1 MINFLFNFNKFLT
14 KLNSWRDKWLQSK
27 IKSYLEDFK
36 QRSRNKQEYWFER
49 LFLPLAEQTIINT
62 PNLLSLFRAIMS
74 VPIAIFIIDNRLLE
88 AFIFFSLGMFLDAID
103 GPLARVLKQETDLGE
118 ILDPL
123 GDKLIFA
130 SVFLTLG
137 IKYLSSWLFLL
148 TLILELVIVF
158 MALVLRPIAK
168 KKNLI
173 FRKKATLAGKIKLNL
188 QAIGCGLLILNL
200 IKAANIFFIISLPF
214 SLTAIIK
221 HLIIKKPHNV

>member
-1 MINFLFNFNKFLT
+1 MNDALSFLNKFLI
-14 KLNSWRDKWLQSK
+14 KLNNWRDKWLQSK
-27 IKSYLEDFK
+27 IKYYLEDFK
-36 QRSRNKQEYWFER
+36 ERSKNKKEYWFEK
-49 LFLPLAEQTIINT
+49 LFLPLAEQTIINI
-62 PNLLSLFRAIMS
+62 PNLLSLFRSIMS
-74 VPIAIFIIDNRLLE
+74 IPIAIFIIDNRLLI
-88 AFIFFSLGMFLDAID
+88 AFIFFFLSMFLDAVD

-118 ILDPL
+118 FLDPL
-123 GDKLIFA
+123 GDKLVFA

-137 IKYLSSWLFLL
+137 IKYLSSWLFIS